1 MEAAKE
7 DTIPHYLP
15 ILDDLVIQRINPR
28 EGLNYITDLCIL
40 FYHLSYNLYKFII
53 YNYII

>member
-15 ILDDLVIQRINPR
+15 VLDDLPIQRTIFKNRGPQ
-28 EGLNYITDLCIL
+28 YITDLCIL
-40 FYHLSYNLYKFII
+40 FKI
-53 YNYII
+53 